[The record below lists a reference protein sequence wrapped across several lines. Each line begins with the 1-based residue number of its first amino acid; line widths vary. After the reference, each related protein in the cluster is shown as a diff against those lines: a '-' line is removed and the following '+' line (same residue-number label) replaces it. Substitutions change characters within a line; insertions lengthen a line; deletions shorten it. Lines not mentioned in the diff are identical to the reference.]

1 MNRVLI
7 FRSSAALALTLVLA
21 ACASA
26 PKAPRARPSA
36 PVAVKAP
43 PAPTRGYGEMAPIP
57 NPQGEDAAAARPAA
71 PQRPAGQPPRATPPR
86 PAAPAA
92 NLVRASQLRAQGLE
106 QLNRGAVD
114 RAIALLQQASQLDPG
129 NALIKRDLDRAVR
142 IGAAVK
148 RK

>member
-1 MNRVLI
+1 MNRVCFYRL
-7 FRSSAALALTLVLA
+7 SAVLALTMGLA

-26 PKAPRARPSA
+26 PKAPRVVA
-36 PVAVKAP
+36 PVVSKPA

-57 NPQGEDAAAARPAA
+57 NPQGDEAPAPRPAA
-71 PQRPAGQPPRATPPR
+71 QRPAPPRATPPR
-86 PAAPAA
+86 PAPAA
-92 NLVRASQLRAQGLE
+92 TTANPMRAAQLRAQGLE

-114 RAIALLQQASQLDPG
+114 RALALLQQANQLDPS
-129 NALIKRDLDRAVR
+129 NALIKRDLDRATR

>member
-1 MNRVLI
+1 MNRVF
-7 FRSSAALALTLVLA
+7 FRSSAVLALCLSLA

-26 PKAPRARPSA
+26 PKAPRASA
-36 PVAVKAP
+36 PVAAKPAL
-43 PAPTRGYGEMAPIP
+43 APTRGYGEMKPIP
-57 NPQGEDAAAARPAA
+57 NPQGEDAAPRPAPP
-71 PQRPAGQPPRATPPR
+71 PQRQAAPARAAPPR
-86 PAAPAA
+86 PAAAPAGNPA
-92 NLVRASQLRAQGLE
+92 RASQLRAQGLE

-114 RAIALLQQASQLDPG
+114 RAIVLLQQASQLDPS

>member
-1 MNRVLI
+1 MNRFRLC
-7 FRSSAALALTLVLA
+7 RSSAVLALTLCLA

-26 PKAPRARPSA
+26 PKAPRAAA
-36 PVAVKAP
+36 PVVSKP
-43 PAPTRGYGEMAPIP
+43 TPAPTRGYGEMAPIP
-57 NPQGEDAAAARPAA
+57 NPRGDGAPAPRPAT
-71 PQRPAGQPPRATPPR
+71 QRPAPPRAAPPR
-86 PAAPAA
+86 PTPADPA
-92 NLVRASQLRAQGLE
+92 RASQLRAQGLE

-114 RAIALLQQASQLDPG
+114 RAIALLQQASQLDPS

>member
-1 MNRVLI
+1 MNCLR
-7 FRSSAALALTLVLA
+7 FCRSSAVLALTFSLA

-26 PKAPRARPSA
+26 PKAPRAAA
-36 PVAVKAP
+36 PVVSKPA

-57 NPQGEDAAAARPAA
+57 NPRGDEPPASRPAT
-71 PQRPAGQPPRATPPR
+71 PRPAPPRATPPR
-86 PAAPAA
+86 PAPAA
-92 NLVRASQLRAQGLE
+92 ANPARASQLRAQGLE

-114 RAIALLQQASQLDPG
+114 RAIALLQQASQLDPS

-142 IGAAVK
+142 IGEAVK

>member
-1 MNRVLI
+1 MNRVQ
-7 FRSSAALALTLVLA
+7 FYRSSAVLALILSLA

-26 PKAPRARPSA
+26 PGGPRGPRAA
-36 PVAVKAP
+36 PVLGKP
-43 PAPTRGYGEMAPIP
+43 KPAPTRGYGEMAPIP
-57 NPQGEDAAAARPAA
+57 NPRGDEAPAARPS
-71 PQRPAGQPPRATPPR
+71 RPAAPRATPPR

-92 NLVRASQLRAQGLE
+92 NPVRASQLRAQGLE

-114 RAIALLQQASQLDPG
+114 RAIALLQQASQLDPS

>member
-1 MNRVLI
+1 MNRV
-7 FRSSAALALTLVLA
+7 FFYRSGVVLALTVCLS

-26 PKAPRARPSA
+26 AKGPRAAA
-36 PVAVKAP
+36 PVASKPA

-57 NPQGEDAAAARPAA
+57 NPRGDGAPAPRPAT
-71 PQRPAGQPPRATPPR
+71 QRPAPPRAAPPR
-86 PAAPAA
+86 PTPADPA
-92 NLVRASQLRAQGLE
+92 RASQLRAQGLE

-114 RAIALLQQASQLDPG
+114 RAIALLQQASQLDPS

>member
-1 MNRVLI
+1 MNHRLFHRPSVVLV
-7 FRSSAALALTLVLA
+7 LTLILA
-21 ACASA
+21 ACAAA
-26 PKAPRARPSA
+26 PRTPRAPRAAA
-36 PVAVKAP
+36 PVVVKP
-43 PAPTRGYGEMAPIP
+43 QPAPARAPGEMAPIP
-57 NPQGEDAAAARPAA
+57 NPQGAATARPAA
-71 PQRPAGQPPRATPPR
+71 PRPAGRPARATPPR
-86 PAAPAA
+86 PAASAA

-129 NALIKRDLDRAVR
+129 NALIKRDLDRALR